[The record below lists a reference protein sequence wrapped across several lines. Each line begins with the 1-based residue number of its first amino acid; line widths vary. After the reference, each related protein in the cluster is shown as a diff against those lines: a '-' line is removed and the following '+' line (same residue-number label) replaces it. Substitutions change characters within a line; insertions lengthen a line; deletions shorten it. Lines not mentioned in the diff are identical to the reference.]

1 MMVGF
6 GRRLSALMM
15 MLGCGFVAT
24 MGPAALSQADVPR
37 VNGFDSEAAA
47 KSAAVAR
54 GAPMIVL
61 HEPRDGGVYSSPIGI
76 NIAFKPTDG
85 TLIDL
90 SSLKVTVVTHT
101 VLGDLSFDITD
112 RVSDFTS
119 QAGIHARGA
128 DIPSGQHTVT
138 ISVADTKHRLSE
150 RQFDITVQGDEML
163 PQKND

>member
-6 GRRLSALMM
+6 GLRLSALMM

-37 VNGFDSEAAA
+37 VNGFGSQTAV
-47 KSAAVAR
+47 KGAAVKQ
-54 GAPMIVL
+54 GAPMIVV

-76 NIAFKPTDG
+76 NIAFRPTDG

-90 SSLKVTVVTHT
+90 NSLKVTVITHT

-112 RVSDFTS
+112 RVSGFTS
-119 QAGIHARGA
+119 QTGIHARGA

-138 ISVADTKHRLSE
+138 ISVADTKRRLSE
-150 RQFDITVQGDEML
+150 QQFDITVHRDDMV
-163 PQKND
+163 PQKDD

>member
-6 GRRLSALMM
+6 GRRLSALVM
-15 MLGCGFVAT
+15 MLGCGLIAT
-24 MGPAALSQADVPR
+24 IGSAALSQADVPR
-37 VNGFDSEAAA
+37 VNGFVAKGAAA
-47 KSAAVAR
+47 KQ

-76 NIAFKPTDG
+76 DIAFQPTDG

-90 SSLKVTVVTHT
+90 NSLKVTVITHT

-112 RVSDFTS
+112 RVSGFTS
-119 QAGIHARGA
+119 QTGIQAREA

-138 ISVADTKHRLSE
+138 ISVADTKRRLSQ
-150 RQFDITVQGDEML
+150 RQFDITVHGDDML
-163 PQKND
+163 PQQDD